1 MKEEGPD
8 PTLPN
13 LMREEGALV
22 ADLWVEVV
30 LAHIVV
36 DKAQEEEEIWVL
48 KVKVMLNSLK
58 STSLVSL
65 EALSKKT
72 LKRFLRN
79 VVK

>member
-1 MKEEGPD
+1 
-8 PTLPN
+8 
-13 LMREEGALV
+13 MREEGALV

-30 LAHIVV
+30 PAHIVV
-36 DKAQEEEEIWVL
+36 DKAQEEEEAWVL
-48 KVKVMLNSLK
+48 KAKVMLNSLK
-58 STSLVSL
+58 STLLVSL